1 MQATIIQ
8 EKQNIN
14 PINLNLDKHSTKKS
28 KNKTSIGTSGVL
40 VKLNKIIDFL
50 VGLYDTTNKNFID
63 NINIKHIRIIL
74 KGIMGILLFSIL
86 ILLFIVLPVTL
97 VIYFWR
103 TVSPVVSLT
112 VLGIIFVYFAGYKL
126 DKTSNKKHKEV
137 NKNGRTTE
145 RSK

>member
-1 MQATIIQ
+1 MQAAIIQ

-14 PINLNLDKHSTKKS
+14 PRNLNLDKHSTKKS
-28 KNKTSIGTSGVL
+28 KNKTSIGIGGVL
-40 VKLNKIIDFL
+40 ANKLDKIIDFL

-112 VLGIIFVYFAGYKL
+112 VLGIIFVYFAGYI
-126 DKTSNKKHKEV
+126 
-137 NKNGRTTE
+137 
-145 RSK
+145 